1 MKDLKHDDNDDLA
14 VGGSR
19 QHILNSLSYSP
30 SKLYCFSLNEHIVSY
45 QPALLMRTDFILRT
59 RIDRMIQN
67 AFECGLFLKW
77 DRDSQR
83 KKERIIPFEPSYIAT
98 LQQYS
103 FALIL
108 ILGSGLTISSLIFFT
123 ELFIQRQVERN
134 PHSAWSCSRRVI
146 DGHRDFF
153 IYLPEKL
160 QVNEF
165 TIGDYIKATRD
176 HYIEP
181 EFWENIEMDEK
192 SVSASSRDSGYN

>member
-1 MKDLKHDDNDDLA
+1 
-14 VGGSR
+14 
-19 QHILNSLSYSP
+19 
-30 SKLYCFSLNEHIVSY
+30 
-45 QPALLMRTDFILRT
+45 
-59 RIDRMIQN
+59 MIQN